1 MRITD
6 HITLIDRTMANCY
19 DVETENG
26 HVLVD
31 AGLRSSGLRIAN
43 YYRQIGAKPSVILIT
58 HYHTDH
64 IGGLRFLKNEFGSDV
79 YISPLEAGVATGKD
93 KITPGK
99 TMRSKI
105 ITRMFKAPPV
115 DSVKSTADLDYPGI
129 EVLDTPGHT
138 PGSTSYYFRNEG
150 VLFIGDALVNRSGK
164 LIINRGLAYDID
176 EAEKSEQKILS
187 HGAKIILSGHGSPFF
202 KNRSQ

>member
-64 IGGLRFLKNEFGSDV
+64 IGGLRFLRMSLDRM
-79 YISPLEAGVATGKD
+79 YIYLL
-93 KITPGK
+93 
-99 TMRSKI
+99 SK
-105 ITRMFKAPPV
+105 
-115 DSVKSTADLDYPGI
+115 L
-129 EVLDTPGHT
+129 VLRPA
-138 PGSTSYYFRNEG
+138 R
-150 VLFIGDALVNRSGK
+150 IR
-164 LIINRGLAYDID
+164 
-176 EAEKSEQKILS
+176 
-187 HGAKIILSGHGSPFF
+187 
-202 KNRSQ
+202 